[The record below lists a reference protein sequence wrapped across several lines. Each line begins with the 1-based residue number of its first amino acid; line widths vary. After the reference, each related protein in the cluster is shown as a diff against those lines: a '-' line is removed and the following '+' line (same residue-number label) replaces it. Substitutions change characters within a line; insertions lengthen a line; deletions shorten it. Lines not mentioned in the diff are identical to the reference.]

1 MIGEIVSH
9 YRILEKLG
17 EGAMG
22 VVYAAEDTHLGR
34 QVAIKFLSSSTSD
47 THHFKARFLRE
58 ARAVSQLTHPNIAMI
73 YDYGET
79 AEGYPFIV
87 MEKVKGRPLS
97 ELLEENDLTLA
108 RAVEIIEDV
117 ADALGEAH
125 ELGIVHRDI
134 KPSNV
139 FITER
144 GQVKVLDFGLAKQL
158 NEDHSQAADPDARTL
173 LATHTRSDIVV
184 GTPLYLSPEQ
194 AKGAPVD
201 GRSDLFALG
210 ALLYEC
216 IAGKPA
222 FSGASVIEI
231 GAQILHVDPPPPS
244 TINPRV
250 PKELD
255 RIALKAL
262 AKRPDARYQ
271 SAAAMI
277 EDLRG
282 VSAKVAGDTQR
293 IERIKDDPHRTGE
306 PSGDRP
312 AGRSSALMVIKENIT
327 RPRVSLG
334 FVLIMALGI
343 GLTLWFALVPSRTG
357 QQPAS
362 TTAKVWYDRGVEAL
376 RSGSY
381 SQAKKALIKA
391 AELDDKYAMT
401 HARLAEAW
409 LEMGYTDEAKDE
421 MLRVSTLV
429 QDRSVLAQKDEL
441 LVEAINALV
450 SNDLTSAIKAYGEL
464 ARLTPNDAHAYVDLA
479 RAYEKNGETSKASD
493 NYVQATNL
501 DSQNALSYLRVGV
514 LNGRAQ
520 NVAGALAAFQEAE
533 AIYGPLGNLEG
544 QASVFY
550 ERGYLLIDVGKLEEA
565 RIELQQ
571 ALEKATASE
580 NDFQKISTLLQLSR
594 LAYTEG
600 DTEKAQEYANKAI
613 NFAQERGL
621 DSLIAFGLKN
631 LGYTFFLSG
640 KYAEA
645 EKNYQRALD
654 FAKRTKSRLRE
665 AEILQNLGTLYIQQL
680 RTNEGLDYAQRA
692 LTFFEQGGFRSN
704 IHTCLTLLGRGNR
717 RRGDYETALRYL
729 QQALELA
736 RQSNYQSQIAFS
748 YGELAT
754 VLAEQERYPEAL
766 TYYNLS
772 YEIHRSLS
780 DEIHQSLSD
789 EVHQS
794 LSDER
799 NMAYNLMNLG
809 NVYWRLG
816 RYDEARLSLQQAS
829 DFARQIGD
837 GGKRVLAEITLRYA
851 EIALSERDFPETM
864 TKSREALELAENQSA
879 EISVLAKAALSLA
892 LALSGDPRE
901 GRKICE
907 EAVEMAMRA
916 GDEALLSR
924 AKLALAEVLLE
935 SKDAQNALTNA
946 LEAQARFKRGGQ
958 LESEWRAWVVAARAS
973 GLKRDGQAASEFARA
988 SEALAQLRQK
998 WGEEAFGTY
1007 SKRLDIE
1014 FSHKQ
1019 LGAAIN
1025 TAEK

>member
-34 QVAIKFLSSSTSD
+34 QVAIKFLSSTNSE

-97 ELLEENDLTLA
+97 ELLEESDLTLA
-108 RAVEIIEDV
+108 RAIEIIEDV

-125 ELGIVHRDI
+125 QLGIVHRDI

-158 NEDHSQAADPDARTL
+158 NEDHSLAADPNARTL

-244 TINPRV
+244 TINPHV

-255 RIALKAL
+255 RITLKAL
-262 AKRPDARYQ
+262 AKRPEARYQ
-271 SAAAMI
+271 TAAAII
-277 EDLRG
+277 EDLQAVRP
-282 VSAKVAGDTQR
+282 KVAVITDR
-293 IERIKDDPHRTGE
+293 IERIKDDPHRTGQ
-306 PSGDRP
+306 PSGERP

-334 FVLIMALGI
+334 FVLLVILGI
-343 GLTLWFALVPSRTG
+343 SVTLWWALVPSRAV

-362 TTAKVWYDRGVEAL
+362 AAAKQWYDRGVEAL
-376 RSGSY
+376 KSGSY
-381 SQAKKALIKA
+381 AQARKSLSMA

-401 HARLAEAW
+401 HVRLAEA
-409 LEMGYTDEAKDE
+409 LIEMGYADEAKDA
-421 MLRVSTLV
+421 MLRVSPLV
-429 QDRSVLAQKDEL
+429 PDRSALERKDEL
-441 LVEAINALV
+441 TLEAVNALV
-450 SNDLTSAIKAYGEL
+450 SNNFTPAIKAYEEIV
-464 ARLTPNDAHAYVDLA
+464 RLTPKDAHAYVDLG
-479 RAYEKNGETSKASD
+479 RAYEKNGETHKAID
-493 NYVQATNL
+493 NYVEATNL
-501 DSQNALSYLRVGV
+501 DPQNALGYLRAGV
-514 LNGRAQ
+514 LYGREQ
-520 NVAGALAAFQEAE
+520 NVPGALAAFQKAE
-533 AIYGPLGNLEG
+533 AIYKPLGNLEG

-550 ERGYLLIDVGKLEEA
+550 ERGYLLIDVGKLEDA

-580 NDFQKISTLLQLSR
+580 NDFQSISTRLQLSR

-600 DTEKAQEYANKAI
+600 DTTKAREIANEAI
-613 NFAQERGL
+613 DFAQHRGL
-621 DSLIAFGLKN
+621 YNLIAFGFKN
-631 LGYTFFLSG
+631 LGYTFFLSSN
-640 KYAEA
+640 YEEA
-645 EKNYQRALD
+645 EKYYKQALE
-654 FAKRTKSRLRE
+654 FAKRGRSQQRE
-665 AEILQNLGTLYIQQL
+665 AEIMQNLSTLYIQQL
-680 RTNEGLDYAQRA
+680 RTNEGLDYAQKA
-692 LTFFEQGGFRSN
+692 LSFFQPANFRSN
-704 IHTCLTLLGRGNR
+704 THTCLTLLGRGYR
-717 RRGDYETALRYL
+717 RKGDYETSLRYY

-736 RQSNYQSQIAFS
+736 QQSNYQSQIAFS
-748 YGELAT
+748 YGEIAT
-754 VLAEQERYPEAL
+754 VLAEQESYPEAL
-766 TYYNLS
+766 KDYNQS
-772 YEIHRSLS
+772 YEIHLSLR
-780 DEIHQSLSD
+780 EQ
-789 EVHQS
+789 
-794 LSDER
+794 R
-799 NMAYNLMNLG
+799 NQAYNLMNRG
-809 NVYWRLG
+809 NVLWRLG
-816 RYDEARLSLQQAS
+816 KYVDARNVLEQAS
-829 DFARQIGD
+829 QLADQSND
-837 GGKRVLAEITLRYA
+837 SLKPVQVEVLLHYA
-851 EIALSERDFPETM
+851 EIALSTRQLPE
-864 TKSREALELAENQSA
+864 
-879 EISVLAKAALSLA
+879 AKAKSLQALA
-892 LALSGDPRE
+892 LATENKYEGIIMQAKSTLGLAQAFSGDVRG
-901 GRKICE
+901 GRKSCE
-907 EAVEMAMRA
+907 EAVEMAARA

-935 SKDAQNALTNA
+935 SKDAQGALTNA
-946 LEAQARFKRGGQ
+946 LEAQARFKSGGQ
-958 LESEWRAWVVAARAS
+958 LESEWRAWTVAARAS
-973 GLKRDGQAASEFARA
+973 GLKQDERAASEQFTRARD
-988 SEALAQLRQK
+988 ALSQLRQK
-998 WGEEAFGTY
+998 WGEEDFASYLNRT
-1007 SKRLDIE
+1007 DIQ

-1019 LGAAIN
+1019 LGAAI
-1025 TAEK
+1025 TAAEQ

>member
-22 VVYAAEDTHLGR
+22 VVYAAEDIHLGR
-34 QVAIKFLSSSTSD
+34 QVAVKFLSSATSE

-87 MEKVKGRPLS
+87 MEKVKGKPLS
-97 ELLEENDLTLA
+97 ELLDENDLTLA

-125 ELGIVHRDI
+125 NQGIVHRDI

-158 NEDHSQAADPDARTL
+158 NEEHSQADPNARTL

-222 FSGASVIEI
+222 FSGSSVIEI

-244 TINPRV
+244 TINSRI

-262 AKRPDARYQ
+262 AKKPEARYQ
-271 SAAAMI
+271 TAAAMI

-282 VSAKVAGDTQR
+282 VHVKVAAQTDR
-293 IERIKDDPHRTGE
+293 IERIKDDPHRTGQ
-306 PSGDRP
+306 PSGERT
-312 AGRSSALMVIKENIT
+312 AGRSSALMIIKENFV

-334 FVLIMALGI
+334 VVLLAALAL
-343 GLTLWFALVPSRTG
+343 GLTLWWALVPSRTG
-357 QQPAS
+357 QQTS
-362 TTAKVWYDRGVEAL
+362 SEAKVWYDRGVEAL
-376 RSGSY
+376 RSGAY
-381 SQAKKALIKA
+381 SQAKKSLGMAT
-391 AELDDKYAMT
+391 ELDGKFAMA

-409 LEMGYTDEAKDE
+409 LEMGYADEAKDA

-429 QDRSVLAQKDEL
+429 SDRSLLAQTDEL
-441 LVEAINALV
+441 SIEAINALV
-450 SNDLTSAIKAYGEL
+450 SNNFTDAIKAYDEI
-464 ARLTPNDAHAYVDLA
+464 ARLTPKDAHAFVDLG
-479 RAYEKNGETSKASD
+479 RAYEKNGETGKAIE

-501 DSQNALSYLRVGV
+501 DSQNALAYLRVGV
-514 LNGRAQ
+514 LYGRDQ
-520 NVAGALAAFQEAE
+520 KMPNALAAFDKAE
-533 AIYGPLGNLEG
+533 AIYKPLGNLEG

-550 ERGYLLIDVGKLEEA
+550 ERSVLFINAGKLEDA
-565 RIELQQ
+565 RVELQQ

-580 NDFQKISTLLQLSR
+580 NDSQRISTLLQLSR
-594 LAYTEG
+594 LAYMEG
-600 DTEKAQEYANKAI
+600 DTLKGQESTNDAI
-613 NFAQERGL
+613 NFARQRGL
-621 DSLIAFGLKN
+621 DNLIAFGLKN

-640 KYAEA
+640 KYDDA
-645 EKNYQRALD
+645 EKTYQRALE
-654 FAKRTKSRLRE
+654 FAKRNKSRLRE

-692 LTFFEQGGFRSN
+692 LDFFKQGNYRSN
-704 IHTCLTLLGRGNR
+704 IHTCLTLLARGNR
-717 RRGDYETALRYL
+717 RRGDYQTALNY
-729 QQALELA
+729 AEETLELA
-736 RQSNYQSQIAFS
+736 QQSNYQSQIAFS
-748 YGELAT
+748 FGEIAT

-766 TYYNLS
+766 RYYKQS
-772 YEIHRSLS
+772 Y
-780 DEIHQSLSD
+780 EIHQSLKGA
-789 EVHQS
+789 
-794 LSDER
+794 R
-799 NMAYNLMNLG
+799 NKAYNLMNLG

-816 RYDEARLSLQQAS
+816 QYENARSSLGQAS
-829 DFARQIGD
+829 ELARQLGD
-837 GGKRVLAEITLRYA
+837 GSQRVLAEISLHYA
-851 EIALSERDFPETM
+851 EIALSERNFQEAARE
-864 TKSREALELAENQSA
+864 SRQAIELAENQSA
-879 EISVLAKAALSLA
+879 ETSVQARATLGLA
-892 LALSGDPRE
+892 LAFSVDPRG

-907 EAVEMAMRA
+907 EAVEMATRA

-935 SKDAQNALTNA
+935 NGDAQNALTNA
-946 LEAQARFKRGGQ
+946 LEAQSRFQRGGQ
-958 LESEWRAWVVAARAS
+958 LESEWRAWVVAGRASRLKQDESSASELARA
-973 GLKRDGQAASEFARA
+973 AET
-988 SEALAQLRQK
+988 LAQLRQK
-998 WGEEAFGTY
+998 WGEEAFISY
-1007 SKRLDIE
+1007 SRRPDIQ